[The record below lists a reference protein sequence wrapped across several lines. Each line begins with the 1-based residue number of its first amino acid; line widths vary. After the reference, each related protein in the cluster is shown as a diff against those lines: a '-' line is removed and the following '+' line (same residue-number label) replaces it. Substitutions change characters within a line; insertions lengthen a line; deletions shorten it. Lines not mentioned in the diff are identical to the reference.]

1 MGVTGRRRLTGKAR
15 GLQIALG
22 VWGCWEVLNG
32 ALATFYTQAG
42 ANMVGWAPKFGWNS
56 DILAIS
62 AQYGMGLF
70 LLGFVYLLA
79 ARDPVRY
86 SLIVWVAV
94 AEQALGILIGFNGT
108 FVVKTITVPQFFA
121 LAVIN
126 MVIAAVF
133 LTLRPYAVASR
144 DDAGGRDSR

>member
-1 MGVTGRRRLTGKAR
+1 
-15 GLQIALG
+15 
-22 VWGCWEVLNG
+22 
-32 ALATFYTQAG
+32 
-42 ANMVGWAPKFGWNS
+42 
-56 DILAIS
+56 
-62 AQYGMGLF
+62 MGLF

-133 LTLRPYAVASR
+133 LTLRPYAVGAR